1 MKIAVLLLA
10 ILTLASADGI
20 YAQDYPN
27 RPVKLVVPYPAG
39 GPADVLGRLVIQKLS
54 EAFGVPVIAD
64 NRAGANGNIGT
75 DFVAK
80 AQPDGYTMLINTG
93 ATTINAH
100 VYRSLPFDLL
110 RDLGPVTMVAAPSGL
125 VMVAHPSLGVG
136 SVKELIA
143 LAKQKPGQISF
154 ASSGSGSALQLAGEV
169 FSARAGVKLLHVPYK
184 GAGPAFNDLLSG
196 QVQLM
201 FPATVSV
208 MPYINSGRLRVL
220 AQTGASREASLP
232 NVPTLA
238 EEGLG
243 DIDITGWFGIW
254 VPARTP
260 ESIVRRLYAEIA
272 RALKAPDVRERF
284 AALGVSPSG
293 MSPEEFAEFVR
304 EEYERVGKYVKETG
318 MQLD

>member
-1 MKIAVLLLA
+1 MKASVRLLA
-10 ILTLASADGI
+10 LLALACAGTTF
-20 YAQDYPN
+20 AQGYPT
-27 RPVKLVVPYPAG
+27 RPIKLVVPYPAG
-39 GPADVLGRLVIQKLS
+39 GPADVLGRLVTQKLS
-54 EAFGVPVIAD
+54 ESFGLPVIVD
-64 NRAGANGNIGT
+64 NRGGANGNIGT
-75 DFVAK
+75 DIVAK
-80 AQPDGYTMLINTG
+80 APPDGYTMVINTG

-100 VYRSLPFDLL
+100 VYRALPFDLI
-110 RDLGPVTMVAAPSGL
+110 RDLAPVTMVAAPSGL
-125 VMVAHPSLGVG
+125 VMVANPSLGVS

-208 MPYINSGRLRVL
+208 MPYINSGRIRVL
-220 AQTGASREASLP
+220 AQTGATREPSLP

-243 DIDITGWFGIW
+243 DVNITGWFGIW
-254 VPARTP
+254 VPAHTP
-260 ESIVRRLYAEIA
+260 EAIIRRLQTEIA
-272 RALKAPDVRERF
+272 RALKAPDLQERF
-284 AALGVSPSG
+284 AALGVTPSG
-293 MSPEEFAEFVR
+293 MSPEKFGEFVR
-304 EEYERVGKYVKETG
+304 EDYERVGKYVKESG
-318 MQLD
+318 MHLD

>member
-39 GPADVLGRLVIQKLS
+39 GPADVLGRLVIQKLW

-75 DFVAK
+75 DFVVK

-136 SVKELIA
+136 SVNELIA

>member
-1 MKIAVLLLA
+1 MKASVRLLA
-10 ILTLASADGI
+10 LLALACAGTTF
-20 YAQDYPN
+20 AQGYPT
-27 RPVKLVVPYPAG
+27 RPIKLVVPYPAG
-39 GPADVLGRLVIQKLS
+39 GPADVLGRLVTQKLS
-54 EAFGVPVIAD
+54 ESFGLPVIVD
-64 NRAGANGNIGT
+64 NRGGANGNIGT
-75 DFVAK
+75 DIVAK
-80 AQPDGYTMLINTG
+80 APPDGYTMVINTG

-100 VYRSLPFDLL
+100 VYRALPFDLI
-110 RDLGPVTMVAAPSGL
+110 RDLAPVTMVAAPSGL
-125 VMVAHPSLGVG
+125 VMVANPSLGVS

-208 MPYINSGRLRVL
+208 MPYINSGRIRVL
-220 AQTGASREASLP
+220 AQTGATREPSLP

-243 DIDITGWFGIW
+243 DVNITGWFGIW
-254 VPARTP
+254 VPAHTP
-260 ESIVRRLYAEIA
+260 EAIIRRLQTEIA
-272 RALKAPDVRERF
+272 RALKAPDLQERF
-284 AALGVSPSG
+284 AALGVTPSG
-293 MSPEEFAEFVR
+293 MSPEEFGEFVR
-304 EEYERVGKYVKETG
+304 EDYERVGKYVKESG
-318 MQLD
+318 MHLD

>member
-1 MKIAVLLLA
+1 MKPSVRLLA
-10 ILTLASADGI
+10 ALTLATAGTVF
-20 YAQDYPN
+20 AQSYPN
-27 RPVKLVVPYPAG
+27 HPIKLVVPYPAG
-39 GPADVLGRLVIQKLS
+39 GPADVLGRLVTQKLS
-54 EAFGVPVIAD
+54 ESFGIPVIVD
-64 NRAGANGNIGT
+64 NRGGANGNIGT

-80 AQPDGYTMLINTG
+80 APPDGYSMLINTG

-100 VYRSLPFDLL
+100 VYRTLPFDLM
-110 RDLGPVTMVAAPSGL
+110 RDLAPVTMVAAPSGL
-125 VMVAHPSLGVG
+125 VMVANPSLGVS
-136 SVKELIA
+136 SVKELID

-154 ASSGSGSALQLAGEV
+154 ASSGSGSALQLAGEM

-208 MPYINSGRLRVL
+208 MPYITSGRVRVL
-220 AQTGASREASLP
+220 AQTGAIRERGLP

-243 DIDITGWFGIW
+243 DINITGWFGIW
-254 VPARTP
+254 VPTHTP
-260 ESIVRRLYAEIA
+260 EGIIRRLQSEIA
-272 RALKAPDVRERF
+272 RALKAPDVQERF

-293 MSPEEFAEFVR
+293 MNSEEFGKFVR
-304 EEYERVGKYVKETG
+304 EDYARVGKYVKESG
-318 MQLD
+318 MHLD